1 MTGWA
6 PLLHTYISGLWHQTT
21 IDVPHRVWMLLYDT
35 PLVYLSLVG
44 LSSRSCAEFN
54 KGNWSPV
61 VNLTAQM
68 CCLFHHTAAAAAAHH
83 PYLHLTW
90 QLLRSS
96 TIRSQFWMFYNCL
109 GVDYIN
115 HWTDSKEGTSRRV
128 SHPTTPMHNSRASN
142 LKNIKCKR
150 VSCPPPPP
158 SHLRWFRSSW
168 RLFSSPYIISPQ
180 LIHPLNVG
188 DRVM

>member
-68 CCLFHHTAAAAAAHH
+68 CCLFHHTAAAAAAHPPIYTSHGNCCGRPRFALNFECFTTVWGLIILITEPIQRKEQVDASPTLLH
-83 PYLHLTW
+83 PCII
-90 QLLRSS
+90 Q
-96 TIRSQFWMFYNCL
+96 
-109 GVDYIN
+109 
-115 HWTDSKEGTSRRV
+115 E
-128 SHPTTPMHNSRASN
+128 RA
-142 LKNIKCKR
+142 I
-150 VSCPPPPP
+150 
-158 SHLRWFRSSW
+158 
-168 RLFSSPYIISPQ
+168 
-180 LIHPLNVG
+180 
-188 DRVM
+188 